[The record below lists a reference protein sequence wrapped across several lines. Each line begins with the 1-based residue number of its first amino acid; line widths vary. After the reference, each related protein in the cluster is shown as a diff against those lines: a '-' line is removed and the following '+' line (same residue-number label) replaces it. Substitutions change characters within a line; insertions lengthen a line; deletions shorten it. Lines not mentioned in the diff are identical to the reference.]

1 MKWSCKI
8 LQYKNIKWVVIL
20 TRCFLKFSKHCLI
33 FVSRNEIFLYPSKIL
48 IYKYLISVCVSIIYL
63 YLTYEDQSFMIQIIS
78 YRQKNT
84 AWIWNLSVWWMF
96 QRVAIRFM
104 RISDFNIN
112 RIYKHDTKEDIQKA
126 NKHMKGCFTLYV
138 MW

>member
-1 MKWSCKI
+1 
-8 LQYKNIKWVVIL
+8 
-20 TRCFLKFSKHCLI
+20 
-33 FVSRNEIFLYPSKIL
+33 
-48 IYKYLISVCVSIIYL
+48 
-63 YLTYEDQSFMIQIIS
+63 
-78 YRQKNT
+78 
-84 AWIWNLSVWWMF
+84 MF

-112 RIYKHDTKEDIQKA
+112 RIYKHHTKEDIQKA